1 MAAPAESRVVGR
13 YALHGEIAS
22 GGMASVHIGRL
33 LGPVGFSRTVA
44 IKRLHPTYARDPEFV
59 SMFLDEARLAARI
72 RHPNVVPTLDV
83 VATQGELFLVME
95 YIQGESLAPL
105 VRTLGR
111 TKARVP
117 IRIALSIVAGALQGL
132 HAAHEAR
139 DERGMSLGLVHRDV
153 SPQNVIVGVDGMARV
168 FDFGVAKAAGRAH
181 NTRDGVVKGKLAYM
195 APEQLGQQP
204 VDRAADI
211 YAASIVLWE
220 LLTGSRLF
228 RADSEGALL
237 ALVLQRDIQPPSAVV
252 PDVSAELDAIVMRG
266 LARAPTDRFP
276 TAREMALALDRLGS
290 ASLGEVAEWLEA
302 VAGPALAKRADQVS
316 AVERQSPSYGGG
328 GLPPVAGP
336 DETNPEE
343 RIGAEVPWPPSSIG
357 PASRAAATTAS
368 GSIMVTRP
376 EALPEP
382 RRHPLR
388 MPVLAAVVMVAALG
402 GATVAAS
409 ILRGPAPAATPAS
422 SGDAPTASLAAPPP
436 PTALSASATTS
447 SAVPA
452 APATALAAATTAGV
466 GKGLTRAASST
477 ASAAARPKAPVPAPT
492 PRKSPFDLGGRD

>member
-1 MAAPAESRVVGR
+1 MSAPAESRVVGR
-13 YALHGEIAS
+13 YALYGEIAS

-44 IKRLHPTYARDPEFV
+44 IKRLHPSYARDPEFV

-83 VATQGELFLVME
+83 VATHGELFLVME
-95 YIQGESLAPL
+95 YIQGESLSPL
-105 VRTLGR
+105 IRTLGR

-117 IRIALSIVAGALQGL
+117 IRVALSIVAGALQGL

-153 SPQNVIVGVDGMARV
+153 SPQNIIVGVDGMARV

-195 APEQLGQQP
+195 APEQLSQEH

-237 ALVLQRDIQPPSAVV
+237 VLVLQRDIQPPSTIV
-252 PDVSAELDAIVMRG
+252 PGLSAELDAIVMRG
-266 LARAPTDRFP
+266 LAPAPADRFP

-290 ASLGEVAEWLEA
+290 ASLSEVAEWLES
-302 VAGPALAKRADQVS
+302 VAGPALARRADQVS
-316 AVERQSPSYGGG
+316 AVEQQSPSYGGG
-328 GLPPVAGP
+328 ALLPVPGP
-336 DETNPEE
+336 DEANPEG
-343 RIGAEVPWPPSSIG
+343 RIGALQAEEPWGPSSVG
-357 PASRAAATTAS
+357 SDRPAPASAS
-368 GSIMVTRP
+368 GSIAVTRP
-376 EALPEP
+376 EAVPEP
-382 RRHPLR
+382 RRRPLR
-388 MPVLAAVVMVAALG
+388 TPVLAALLVVAALG
-402 GATVAAS
+402 GATVAVSVVRGQAAPSAS
-409 ILRGPAPAATPAS
+409 PARSGDTSASPLPTPAPPSATAVPAS
-422 SGDAPTASLAAPPP
+422 AA
-436 PTALSASATTS
+436 TS
-447 SAVPA
+447 SAGGAMTGPTPA
-452 APATALAAATTAGV
+452 V
-466 GKGLTRAASST
+466 SST
-477 ASAAARPKAPVPAPT
+477 ASSAARVKGPMPAPT
-492 PRKSPFDLGGRD
+492 THKSPFDLGGRD

>member
-13 YALHGEIAS
+13 YALYGEIAS

-59 SMFLDEARLAARI
+59 SMFLDEARMAARI
-72 RHPNVVPTLDV
+72 HHPNVVPTLDV

-95 YIQGESLAPL
+95 YIQGESLSPL

-111 TKARVP
+111 TQARVP
-117 IRIALSIVAGALQGL
+117 IRIALSIVAGTLQGL

-153 SPQNVIVGVDGMARV
+153 SPQNIIVGVDGMARV

-195 APEQLGQQP
+195 APEQLSQQP

-220 LLTGSRLF
+220 LLTGTRLF

-252 PDVSAELDAIVMRG
+252 PGLPAELDALVMRG
-266 LARAPTDRFP
+266 LARAPADRVP

-316 AVERQSPSYGGG
+316 AVEQQSPSYGGG
-328 GLPPVAGP
+328 ALPPVPDA
-336 DETNPEE
+336 DETNPE
-343 RIGAEVPWPPSSIG
+343 GPPSSVG
-357 PASRAAATTAS
+357 SAPRVAATTAS
-368 GSIMVTRP
+368 GSSMVTRP
-376 EALPEP
+376 EALPDP
-382 RRHPLR
+382 RRRLR
-388 MPVLAAVVMVAALG
+388 TPVLAAVVMVAALA
-402 GATVAAS
+402 GATVAVS
-409 ILRGPAPAATPAS
+409 LVRGQAPATPAR
-422 SGDAPTASLAAPPP
+422 SGDAANAPDPNSPVPPP
-436 PTALSASATTS
+436 STTVLASATS
-447 SAVPA
+447 SAGLPSA
-452 APATALAAATTAGV
+452 ATALDAAVTKPAMTGP
-466 GKGLTRAASST
+466 TRAASSA
-477 ASAAARPKAPVPAPT
+477 ASPPARPKGPMPAST
-492 PRKSPFDLGGRD
+492 THKSPFDLGGRD